1 MLSNMQISRRHSD
14 GSVPRDRRL
23 TLLQQQKIYK
33 VKMADL
39 SMVYD
44 GHNAVSS
51 IPLRLSIHSE
61 IQCGSLQRQIVLHQP
76 DWLEISGSATSVL
89 SCIASAKSQRQMPSP
104 SDVVAK
110 MCNNFSKTNSTDK
123 PISSQMFADST
134 GSVSSQA
141 VKDDT
146 PFRKISRKKSV
157 PRHRCDRLNQSLT
170 SVLRPSNYPFPKP
183 DRRLSRSL
191 PPHSSSGLSDDDVD
205 AALFDEERPH
215 LSSSGLDVSYSSSEV
230 DDPAFS
236 EDKLDGAVLDKTRLR
251 RSLNN
256 LDEMPWV
263 PKGVD
268 FSLTVEAYFYRQ
280 H

>member
-123 PISSQMFADST
+123 PISSQMFANST
-134 GSVSSQA
+134 NSVSSLVNA
-141 VKDDT
+141 SHEVKDNI
-146 PFRKISRKKSV
+146 PFREICREKSI
-157 PRHRCDRLNQSLT
+157 PHHRCDRLNQSLT
-170 SVLRPSNYPFPKP
+170 SVLSPSSYQFPKP
-183 DRRLSRSL
+183 GRRLHTRRV
-191 PPHSSSGLSDDDVD
+191 DCQKRDVTCPFL
-205 AALFDEERPH
+205 A
-215 LSSSGLDVSYSSSEV
+215 
-230 DDPAFS
+230 
-236 EDKLDGAVLDKTRLR
+236 
-251 RSLNN
+251 
-256 LDEMPWV
+256 
-263 PKGVD
+263 
-268 FSLTVEAYFYRQ
+268 
-280 H
+280 